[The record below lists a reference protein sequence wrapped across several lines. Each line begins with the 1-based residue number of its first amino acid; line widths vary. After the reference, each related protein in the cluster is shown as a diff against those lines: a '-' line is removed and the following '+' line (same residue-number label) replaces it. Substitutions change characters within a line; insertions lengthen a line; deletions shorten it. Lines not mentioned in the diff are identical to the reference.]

1 MKNKLSKILPA
12 VVLMSIVVVGAG
24 MYVRSNGN
32 PFIKVSLNKEAKNY
46 VRQNYPEIA
55 DKVQL
60 SPQGVYVGHYNDT
73 PVFLA
78 YFSNPVDELMYFH
91 LMYDKDGNFIYDVYS
106 DHYMKGGTVYYYHS
120 ATYGGIVSKLFNDY
134 FCDGRGTASISLE
147 AVLNSNSGHGTFLN
161 SDTHIYEDYKGPVL
175 EVGKEYD
182 TMELATEYGRIS
194 FYFTEDEE
202 HTKEN
207 LYNRLVQS
215 RELLKDSDVKFS
227 LFSASY
233 RMGGGVYKLTPEDLF
248 EGDLKQIVE
257 ERYVNYFSDEE
268 Q

>member
-12 VVLMSIVVVGAG
+12 VVLMAIVVVGAG

-32 PFIKVSLNKEAKNY
+32 PFIKVSMNKEAKNY

-60 SPQGVYVGHYNDT
+60 SPQGVYVGHYNDI

-78 YFSNPVDELMYFH
+78 YFSNPDDELMYFH
-91 LMYDKDGNFIYDVYS
+91 LMYDKDGNFIYDGYS
-106 DHYMKGGTVYYYHS
+106 DHYMKGGTIYYYHS
-120 ATYGGIVSKLFNDY
+120 ATYGGIVSV
-134 FCDGRGTASISLE
+134 SLE
-147 AVLNSNSGHGTFLN
+147 AVLNSNSGHGTFLD
-161 SDTHIYEDYKGPVL
+161 SDTDMYEGYKSLVL

-182 TMELATEYGRIS
+182 TMELAAEYGRIS

-207 LYNRLVQS
+207 LYNRLMQS

-233 RMGGGVYKLTPEDLF
+233 RMGGGVYRLTPEDLF